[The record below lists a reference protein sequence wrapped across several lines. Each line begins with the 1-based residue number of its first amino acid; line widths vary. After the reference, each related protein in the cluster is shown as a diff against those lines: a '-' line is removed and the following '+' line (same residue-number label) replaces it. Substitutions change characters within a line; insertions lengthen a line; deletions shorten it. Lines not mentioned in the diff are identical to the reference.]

1 MKNLSHC
8 LNKKILSTII
18 IASIVGAIVGG
29 AFSYGLFFTLSKPKQ
44 ITDHDRI
51 RDFYLIENAV
61 HISPHSLRKKMDE
74 GDTGFVL
81 VDLRSGQ
88 EYEKAHIV
96 GAVNISAY
104 KDPETS
110 AYDEEDRIVGA
121 FKELPQNKDVIV
133 YCYSTPCMTG
143 RKIGKMLT
151 EHNIYVKHLGIGW
164 NEWRYFWNLWNHD
177 GESPSKM
184 EDYVVSGKEPGT
196 PKLKEL
202 PSPCGDGTF
211 GC

>member
-143 RKIGKMLT
+143 RKI
-151 EHNIYVKHLGIGW
+151 
-164 NEWRYFWNLWNHD
+164 
-177 GESPSKM
+177 
-184 EDYVVSGKEPGT
+184 
-196 PKLKEL
+196 
-202 PSPCGDGTF
+202 
-211 GC
+211 